1 MPPPAPRPVPQ
12 PLRMIK
18 IPQRRAAAFAACRQA
33 ETTSVAQKTDK
44 IYAVFGLH
52 QYLRRMVLGMKAPG
66 LALVLL
72 GVVAFALPPYRQF
85 LPHIPL
91 SDMELHLTAAGM
103 FIAGAVM
110 LLLVRNA

>member
-1 MPPPAPRPVPQ
+1 MPPGRNNF
-12 PLRMIK
+12 
-18 IPQRRAAAFAACRQA
+18 RRA
-33 ETTSVAQKTDK
+33 KLDK